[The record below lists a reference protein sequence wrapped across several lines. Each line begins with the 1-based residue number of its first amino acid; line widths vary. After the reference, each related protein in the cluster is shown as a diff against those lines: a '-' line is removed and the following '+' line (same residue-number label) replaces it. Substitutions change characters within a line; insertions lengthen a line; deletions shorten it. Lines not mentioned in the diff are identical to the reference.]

1 MKQILLTFVV
11 TLFVTTFA
19 QAQTFQQIWIIGMTK
34 DQIQAKYKHAL
45 FEKMEGFEEEVCQI
59 KFTDREENNIF
70 LFGSFDKENICN
82 YQMLSYPTSYAVAI
96 VTSLENDQNYVKIDK
111 GKYLKVLN
119 GVPIL
124 VVVEGKS
131 THFNVYTAYGSFLMN
146 D

>member
-19 QAQTFQQIWIIGMTK
+19 QAQTFQQTWIIGMTK
-34 DQIQAKYKHAL
+34 DQIKAEYKNAS
-45 FEKMEGFEEEVCQI
+45 FETIEGFEEEVCQI
-59 KFTDREENNIF
+59 KFKDREENNIF
-70 LFGSFDKENICN
+70 LIGSFDKEDVCN
-82 YQMLSYPTSYAVAI
+82 CQMLSYPTSYAVAI

-111 GKYLKVLN
+111 GEYLKVLN

-131 THFNVYTAYGSFLMN
+131 TRFNVYTAYGSFFN
-146 D
+146 E